1 MSDNANYDLSN
12 NIGDDTDTTST
23 KPISHSEIQ
32 DKSVKDSIANNQN
45 ITAQVQARQISEP
58 KVENQANMN
67 KSNTA
72 TNSANDFT
80 QVQDLPLGTPQ
91 GQQTIMPNN
100 PLNTNSNNAP
110 NSGTGVNSQAQ
121 SQHNSAPIK
130 STAFNQRDD
139 INNPHTA
146 DTDGNEETHFGY
158 KTVNKAEKQA
168 RVADVFT
175 SVAKK
180 YDIMNDLMSFGI
192 HRLWKRFAISLSGV
206 RAGQHV
212 LDIAGGT
219 GDLAKVF
226 SREVGRNGHVVLS
239 DINAAMLEVGRE
251 RLINAGCNNV
261 DFVLANAETL
271 APFDDESFD
280 LLTISFGLRNVT
292 DKDAA
297 LRSMYRVLKPG
308 GRLLILEFS
317 KPIFEPLSKA
327 YDLYSFTALPM
338 MGKLVA
344 NDAES
349 YQYLA
354 ESIRMHPDQQ
364 TLKQMM
370 EQAGFVNCDYH
381 NLTAGIVAVHRGF
394 KA

>member
-1 MSDNANYDLSN
+1 MTDNSN
-12 NIGDDTDTTST
+12 NNAATDATS
-23 KPISHSEIQ
+23 HGHLQ
-32 DKSVKDSIANNQN
+32 DKLVKDSIANNQN
-45 ITAQVQARQISEP
+45 ITAQVKARQNH
-58 KVENQANMN
+58 V
-67 KSNTA
+67 SNTTLNENA
-72 TNSANDFT
+72 AVDNNNNNDFT
-80 QVQDLPLGTPQ
+80 QVQDLPTGTPQ
-91 GQQTIMPNN
+91 GQQTTMPNHTTNANATLNNSAN
-100 PLNTNSNNAP
+100 PTSA
-110 NSGTGVNSQAQ
+110 QAQ
-121 SQHNSAPIK
+121 
-130 STAFNQRDD
+130 TAKQTLFNQRDD
-139 INNPHTA
+139 INNPHTP
-146 DTDGNEETHFGY
+146 DTDGNEQTHFGY

-192 HRLWKRFAISLSGV
+192 HRLWKRYAISLSGV

-280 LLTISFGLRNVT
+280 LVTISFGLRNVT

-297 LRSMYRVLKPG
+297 LKSVYRVLKPG

-317 KPIFEPLSKA
+317 KPVFEPLSKA
-327 YDLYSFTALPM
+327 YDLYSFTALPI
-338 MGKLVA
+338 MGKLIA

-370 EQAGFVNCDYH
+370 QQAGFENCDYH